1 MSRALLNTGSIAPNF
16 EGHSAAGSIK
26 LHQWSGDSWS
36 IVFSHPGSSFSK
48 ELNEVARRLPDIDR
62 RGIKVIGLSRNWRD
76 ESQHWSKVLQHYNS
90 QPGAGRNVQIIA
102 DDQGRL
108 CDLYAML
115 PQRNS
120 SGVVSDPNTV
130 FLVDPMKVIR
140 MVLSYPSLLST
151 ALTQILRFVDDNAG
165 PLQDI
170 PTEIFGL
177 DANGRGQIYGQE
189 NKVSDSGSVDA
200 VTVVKNAASLVSNIG
215 KDVSSSDASGS
226 SNDTVT
232 QTTDYIQ
239 HAMTVMDSLADLGKV
254 MPFMAPA
261 FVIIKAIIA
270 VEQRA
275 REVDAKCTDLV
286 QRVTFMLSHLPA
298 LKNINVTDS
307 TRQVVDRI
315 NDVLKKAAALI
326 QTYRKQSAVARRLS
340 VHNKD
345 RFASCASSLSQCT
358 NDLMVSLQIHQTTQ
372 LDILTRPVP
381 SDPEDE
387 AANQFITSH
396 GGIDAVKGNE
406 TLIKQFATEMKL
418 TVDDNVME
426 QLNTNISVVLQQ
438 NQDRLEQSL
447 NESVSASVVEGIR
460 GLAAQMNENAKEQT
474 FVCVQCDKEY
484 RDSTNGEKSC
494 SFHRAEYDSWNKT
507 YRCCSTQ
514 NPCQAGHHRSE
525 HHCDYPYGNFFPFAR
540 NITNYTDTTEKWTEI
555 EDINLETSKKL
566 TASVARLLRWKS
578 RGAQPEL
585 PTILIRVGELSISE
599 PYLFKTFNTK
609 DLEVLSKVVDITH
622 QLVIFRIWHSEQ
634 EFAMAEWVLS
644 SAGIISGVKIT
655 AKAATSD
662 KPYIRFC
669 PIDITSCKLSG
680 DVRSLSEGG
689 LRSYKPETPYIL
701 PEVQRVTGSLHEKAP
716 REVRKDF
723 KTRTTP
729 DLPVIMK
736 LVSDPPLVANPQF
749 ANPQSDYF
757 TGAISVFNKHKV
769 NSMEPISVASVNV
782 FYRFIGEKK
791 YQPVKSVEILDGV
804 TLPYSIDPRQT
815 LTLKFGAVV
824 LRSEED
830 VKMDARWWNRAFV
843 ARQRPLRFKVVI
855 TDIDEEECSL
865 VLDYVCPTFDL
876 EKADKDDIGYFYID
890 DPLTWKRYG
899 VHIANSSRNG
909 PGAVQIGSDTL
920 NADAMK
926 TIVYKALKTG
936 ESEIPLSIGKENDEG
951 KSTAW
956 SWKAWALVD
965 LSCRRLYAFK
975 ILIYKAHST
984 AQSYACMGY
993 VNCPDYGGFYEES
1006 RPIRYATEVATF
1018 PTLPPHISSP
1028 IILDD
1033 EFDAL
1038 VPDEAWPLSKTSG
1051 VGPPSQSAIS
1061 DEVQQRLASIDN
1073 NLSRL
1078 AIAMEQLVE
1087 IMKTR

>member
-16 EGHSAAGSIK
+16 EGHSAAGPIK

-48 ELNEVARRLPDIDR
+48 ELNEVARRLPDINR
-62 RGIKVIGLSRNWRD
+62 RGIKVIGFSRNWQD

-120 SGVVSDPNTV
+120 SGVVSDPNTA

-177 DANGRGQIYGQE
+177 DANGRGQIYGQG
-189 NKVSDSGSVDA
+189 NKVSDSGGADA
-200 VTVVKNAASLVSNIG
+200 VAVIKSAASLVSNIG
-215 KDVSSSDASGS
+215 EDVSSSDAGGS
-226 SNDTVT
+226 SNDT
-232 QTTDYIQ
+232 
-239 HAMTVMDSLADLGKV
+239 A

-286 QRVTFMLSHLPA
+286 QRVTFMLSNLPA
-298 LKNINVTDS
+298 LKKINVTDS

-358 NDLMVSLQIHQTTQ
+358 NDLMVSLQIHQSTQ

-387 AANQFITSH
+387 AANKFITSH

-460 GLAAQMNENAKEQT
+460 GLAAQMNETAKEQT
-474 FVCVQCDKEY
+474 FEY

-494 SFHRAEYDSWNKT
+494 SFHRTDYDSWNKT
-507 YRCCSTQ
+507 YRC
-514 NPCQAGHHRSE
+514 
-525 HHCDYPYGNFFPFAR
+525 F
-540 NITNYTDTTEKWTEI
+540 
-555 EDINLETSKKL
+555 
-566 TASVARLLRWKS
+566 ARLLRWKS

-599 PYLFKTFNTK
+599 PYLFKTLNTK

-622 QLVIFRIWHSEQ
+622 QLMIFRIWHSEQ

-689 LRSYKPETPYIL
+689 FRSYKPETPYIL
-701 PEVQRVTGSLHEKAP
+701 PEVQRKAP

-729 DLPVIMK
+729 DLPVVMK
-736 LVSDPPLVANPQF
+736 PVSDPPL
-749 ANPQSDYF
+749 SDYF
-757 TGAISVFNKHKV
+757 TGTISVFNKHKA
-769 NSMEPISVASVNV
+769 NSMEPISIASVNI
-782 FYRFIGEKK
+782 FYRFIGEKT

-815 LTLKFGAVV
+815 LTLRFGAVV

-855 TDIDEEECSL
+855 TDMDEEECSL
-865 VLDYVCPTFDL
+865 VLDY
-876 EKADKDDIGYFYID
+876 KADKDDIAYFYID

-909 PGAVQIGSDTL
+909 PGAVQIGSDLL

-936 ESEIPLSIGKENDEG
+936 ESEIPLDIGKENDEG

-975 ILIYKAHST
+975 ILINKTHST

-1006 RPIRYATEVATF
+1006 RPIRHAMEVATF
-1018 PTLPPHISSP
+1018 PRLPPHVSSP

-1033 EFDAL
+1033 QFDVL
-1038 VPDEAWPLSKTSG
+1038 VPDEGWPLSKISG

-1073 NLSRL
+1073 ILSRL